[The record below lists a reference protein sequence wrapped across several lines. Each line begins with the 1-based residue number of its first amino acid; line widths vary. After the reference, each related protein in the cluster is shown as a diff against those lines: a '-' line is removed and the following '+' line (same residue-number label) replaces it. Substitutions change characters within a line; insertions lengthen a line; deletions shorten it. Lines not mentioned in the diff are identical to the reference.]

1 MNTGRGPVKEA
12 LLCFAVGLGLA
23 AAAALAQR
31 AMNVHRVEER
41 FEAVAGQAVN
51 GIAARMRNFEYGLRG
66 MRGVALVSG
75 QLPTLDQVRRYAAS
89 REIAT
94 EFSGARGFG
103 LIWRVAPGAQADFEA
118 RMRAGGHAGFA
129 VHQLAAQPDERYV
142 IGYLEP
148 QRGNEQAIGLD
159 IASEPR
165 RRKAAQAAQASGR
178 ASITE
183 PITLVQSDGRPLR
196 SFLVLLPIAPASMAA
211 QSADAIDAMA
221 GWSFTPV
228 IIDEVLATIELP
240 EHLAWMS
247 LRDAGVGQAG
257 VFYASA
263 GPPPQEGLPTLDIP
277 IQMYDRQWIASLRA
291 TPTLIEELHLTSPA
305 LVGAVGVLVAALA
318 GWVALLLGQRRV
330 RRRML
335 YRERAERAAIVDGSA
350 DGIVCVGLD
359 GVIVGWNRA
368 AQHLFGID
376 ASAALGRSL
385 HTVLPP
391 PPWLDEEAVILAS
404 VNAGRYLEP
413 FETQR
418 RRPDGGLVDV
428 SLSVTPIQDDQAR
441 LVSLAM
447 TFRDIR
453 AGKAAQRAL
462 EALNATLEQQVGE
475 RTAAL
480 DQTLHDLRSIVDAL
494 PSMIAYWDAGL
505 RNKMANRAYAGW
517 FGTTPERL
525 RGSHLLDL
533 QGAELGESKRF
544 HIDAALRGQARTF
557 ECGLA
562 PPGGRGQTQVLV
574 HYLPDLRD
582 GQVRG
587 FYVLIHDVSELQA
600 QRSALEAEKRD
611 KAALLATIDA
621 HAIVSSTDANGI
633 ITSVNERFCRISGYR
648 AVELVG
654 RTHAILDSGV
664 HPPAFW
670 ESMWQVVRGGAT
682 WQGEICNRSR
692 EGALYWVD
700 AIIAP
705 FHDEHGNIE
714 RIIAFGSDITGR
726 NRPQ

>member
-1 MNTGRGPVKEA
+1 M
-12 LLCFAVGLGLA
+12 A
-23 AAAALAQR
+23 AMAQR
-31 AMNVHRVEER
+31 AMNAQVVEQR
-41 FEAVAGQAVN
+41 FEAVADQTVGS
-51 GIAARMRNFEYGLRG
+51 IAARMRNFEYGLRG

-75 QLPTLDQVRRYAAS
+75 QLPSLEQVRRYAAS

-129 VHQLAAQPDERYV
+129 VRQLAPQPGERYI

-183 PITLVQSDGRPLR
+183 PITLVQSDGRALR

-211 QSADAIDAMA
+211 PSADAIDAIDAMA

-228 IIDEVLATIELP
+228 VIDEVLATIELP

-247 LRDAGVGQAG
+247 LRDAGVGQDG

-263 GPPPQEGLPTLDIP
+263 GPPPQAGLPTLDIP

-335 YRERAERAAIVDGSA
+335 YRERAERAAIVDASA

-359 GVIVGWNRA
+359 DVIVGWNGA
-368 AQHLFGID
+368 AQRLFGIA
-376 ASAALGRSL
+376 ASEATGRSL

-391 PPWLDEEAVILAS
+391 PAWLDEETVILANA
-404 VNAGRYLEP
+404 NAGCCLEP

-418 RRPDGGLVDV
+418 MRPDGGLVDV
-428 SLSVTPIQDDQAR
+428 SLSVTPIHDDQGR
-441 LVSLAM
+441 LMSLAM

-453 AGKAAQRAL
+453 AGKTAQREL

-480 DQTLHDLRSIVDAL
+480 DQALHDMRSIVDAL
-494 PSMIAYWDAGL
+494 PSMIAYWDCAL
-505 RNKMANRAYAGW
+505 RNQMANRAYAGW
-517 FGTTPERL
+517 FGTTAERL

-533 QGAELGESKRF
+533 PGAELGESNRV
-544 HIDAALRGQARTF
+544 HIDAALRGQSRTF
-557 ECGLA
+557 ACGLA
-562 PPGGRGQTQVLV
+562 RPGGSGQAQVLV
-574 HYLPDLRD
+574 HYLPDLRG
-582 GQVRG
+582 GQVHG

-648 AVELVG
+648 AGELVG
-654 RTHAILDSGV
+654 RTHGILDSGV

-670 ESMWQVVRGGAT
+670 ESMWQAVRGGAT

-714 RIIAFGSDITGR
+714 RIIAFGSDISGR
-726 NRPQ
+726 NRPQCGVAPGAGPARAPG